1 MRDSTCDPHHALCPT
16 RLRLIVQ
23 KRVHAITPGRKHT
36 QVNMAALFQFI
47 GGGIGVMPDPADNSG
62 GHIVP
67 NHDAGTR
74 ISYEVANVG
83 DADGNA
89 IVGIELDAVFQANSQ
104 SSVLTPGER
113 ETGFA
118 PLGRLSEGSH
128 TVLVFVNPGSG
139 QSDHETNTFEVA

>member
-1 MRDSTCDPHHALCPT
+1 MHAS
-16 RLRLIVQ
+16 RWV
-23 KRVHAITPGRKHT
+23 RKQT
-36 QVNMAALFQFI
+36 EINMAALFQLI
-47 GGGIGVMPDPADNSG
+47 GGGIGVMPDPADNAG

-67 NHDAGTR
+67 NHNAGTR

-89 IVGIELDAVFQANSQ
+89 MVGIELDEVFQANAQ
-104 SSVLTPGER
+104 SSVLTPGQR

-118 PLGRLSEGSH
+118 QLGRLSEGSH

-139 QSDHETNTFEVA
+139 QADHETNTFEVA

>member
-1 MRDSTCDPHHALCPT
+1 MRDSTCDPH
-16 RLRLIVQ
+16 RIVPDTTEPDRSE
-23 KRVHAITPGRKHT
+23 RVHATTPGRKHI

-83 DADGNA
+83 DADGDA

-104 SSVLTPGER
+104 SSVLTPGQR

-139 QSDHETNTFEVA
+139 QADHETNTFEVA